1 MGQFSTFFENNFF
14 WGQINFSNWNQ
25 GISQILSYSV
35 ITLLQMFKYFLSQK
49 RNAVFPEFEFDDLF
63 SNFRIR
69 YNFTTRNMLLCSSV
83 VAKLSALSSTIW
95 NKFGLVPN
103 NQHRILELSQPN

>member
-35 ITLLQMFKYFLSQK
+35 ITLLQMFKYFLSQN
-49 RNAVFPEFEFDDLF
+49 RNAVFP
-63 SNFRIR
+63 
-69 YNFTTRNMLLCSSV
+69 
-83 VAKLSALSSTIW
+83 
-95 NKFGLVPN
+95 
-103 NQHRILELSQPN
+103 